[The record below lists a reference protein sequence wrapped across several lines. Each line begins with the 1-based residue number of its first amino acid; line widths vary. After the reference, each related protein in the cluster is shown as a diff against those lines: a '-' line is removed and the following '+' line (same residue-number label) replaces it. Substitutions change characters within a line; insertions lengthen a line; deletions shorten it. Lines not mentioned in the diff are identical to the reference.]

1 MSTDG
6 QGAATS
12 RRLGAL
18 EDRRALWNR
27 EAQARLTAAGE
38 DVLPAAVLTHA
49 LRSRWIPRTFRA
61 AVDGYWRAHPL
72 RAERLARGLA
82 SRSGTPAGWRW
93 RLGPLDDLPA
103 SYRTPPLPFREPRS
117 AGAGQCVVCGQPI
130 FRLGWHREREGAGTP
145 NQRTAWHACCVIA
158 WKVWTHP
165 NDYRAILSKLQNRR
179 CAISGSRLLRTSE
192 VDHRV
197 PLFRAWSD
205 HRDLPWPDL
214 LAFWGLPNLQVINR
228 TAHIEKSVTE
238 MQSRNG
244 SAAAFGRP
252 NPTSFK
258 HLSAKG
264 RAARLP

>member
-1 MSTDG
+1 MARTARYHG
-6 QGAATS
+6 RATIAKS
-12 RRLGAL
+12 RSAFPPWPLRLDRRYSRPISRPPLTRRIPTSGCRRRLAG
-18 EDRRALWNR
+18 RRR
-27 EAQARLTAAGE
+27 HIDQ
-38 DVLPAAVLTHA
+38 
-49 LRSRWIPRTFRA
+49 
-61 AVDGYWRAHPL
+61 
-72 RAERLARGLA
+72 
-82 SRSGTPAGWRW
+82 
-93 RLGPLDDLPA
+93 
-103 SYRTPPLPFREPRS
+103 
-117 AGAGQCVVCGQPI
+117 
-130 FRLGWHREREGAGTP
+130 REGAGTP

-205 HRDLPWPDL
+205 HRDLPWPNL

-228 TAHIEKSVTE
+228 TAHIDKSVTE

-244 SAAAFGRP
+244 STAAFGRP
-252 NPTSFK
+252 NSTSFN

-264 RAARLP
+264 RAALLPSRSCSSRT